1 MLKRELIAK
10 LAKKLSLSEAQAKG
24 LLHDVVEAIISG
36 CIEDGVVV
44 IRGFGTF
51 KRCKR
56 KARIGTNPG
65 TGARVKYPESR
76 MVTFKAAKALKT
88 RLR

>member
-1 MLKRELIAK
+1 MLKSELISK
-10 LAKKLSLSEAQAKG
+10 LAKKLKLSEFQAKT
-24 LLHDVVEAIISG
+24 LLHDVVEMIISG

-51 KRCKR
+51 KKCKR
-56 KARIGTNPG
+56 KARVGTNPG
-65 TGARVKYPESR
+65 TGERVKYPESK
-76 MVTFKAAKALKT
+76 MVTFKAAKGLKS

>member
-1 MLKRELIAK
+1 MLKRELIARM
-10 LAKKLSLSEAQAKG
+10 AKKLSLSEAQAKS

-56 KARIGTNPG
+56 KARVGTNPG
-65 TGARVKYPESR
+65 TGERVKYPESR